1 MPFFWLISAHG
12 NLITS
17 SFNSVRNTSSV
28 MIRKTKQDRFLP
40 DKPQLYMTK
49 HEHACNIAHN
59 LKKRKPE
66 YTGMTNTAAQGV
78 KL

>member
-17 SFNSVRNTSSV
+17 SFNRVRNMSSV
-28 MIRKTKQDRFLP
+28 MIRKTKQDRFLS

-49 HEHACNIAHN
+49 HEHACSIAHN
-59 LKKRKPE
+59 LKKMK
-66 YTGMTNTAAQGV
+66 T
-78 KL
+78 

>member
-17 SFNSVRNTSSV
+17 SFNRVRNMSSG

-40 DKPQLYMTK
+40 DKPQLYMSK
-49 HEHACNIAHN
+49 REHNAIV
-59 LKKRKPE
+59 LITSKK
-66 YTGMTNTAAQGV
+66 
-78 KL
+78 